1 MSGSVFQVPFTG
13 IPETFTVSL
22 AGTTYTLTVHWCV
35 PADCWILD
43 IGDATGAPIATGIP
57 LVTGVDLLE
66 QLGYLGIGG
75 KLIVQTTNDPAAV
88 PTFTN
93 LGTLGNLYFLPAAA

>member
-22 AGTTYTLTVHWCV
+22 AGTTYTLTVHWNI
-35 PADCWILD
+35 PGDCWILD
-43 IGDATGAPIATGIP
+43 IGDTTGTLIDGGIP
-57 LVTGVDLLE
+57 LVTGADLLE
-66 QLGYLGIGG
+66 QYGYLGIDG
-75 KLIVQTTNDPAAV
+75 KLIVQTANDPTAV

-93 LGTLGNLYFLPAAA
+93 LGTLGNLYFLPVAA